1 MTAAGDVSDYDA
13 AAQSSLVSNMATT
26 LNVPVADV
34 SLTVTAASVRLLF
47 VVAVADATAAQAVES
62 QADATLP
69 TAAAASAALGASI
82 ETDPVAATVQ
92 AAASPPSPATSP
104 PPPPPPSPSPSS
116 SLPPPPPPHATPP
129 PPHATP
135 PPAPENDAVDGNA
148 IEDLGVGVFTT
159 LIGLGVLALIGAASL
174 TVAIVRRSRRRH
186 LASEDYDKVGGAS
199 AAIKGVPLAAAGGR
213 VANAIPETSEI
224 TVIEPTDKP
233 GTPKAENNV

>member
-1 MTAAGDVSDYDA
+1 MTVAGDVSDFDA
-13 AAQSSLVSNMATT
+13 AAQSSLVSNMAAT
-26 LNVPVADV
+26 LNVPMADV

-69 TAAAASAALGASI
+69 TAAAASATLGASI

-116 SLPPPPPPHATPP
+116 SLPPSPPPQATPP
-129 PPHATP
+129 PP
-135 PPAPENDAVDGNA
+135 PETDAVDGNA
-148 IEDLGVGVFTT
+148 IEDLGVGLFTT
-159 LIGLGVLALIGAASL
+159 LIGLGVLALIGAAAL